1 MNAQPKKRGK
11 KGSRPKQQIPFAE
24 VWAGRVVLFII
35 AVALLPTVLSLLYIA
50 EYMPSPAWIQMSKR
64 YAWCA
69 GIVTAA
75 ATFAAFVHMLWQD
88 DRRLDAGRA
97 MSWREKA
104 SSLFLATGVSATA
117 AFLVIQGLVIGFPML
132 LTALVA
138 APMTLEYTFSTFS
151 DLGSRGCRP
160 MIVVQET
167 YHKIC
172 GWTAPPSWRPGDAIS
187 VTGSGSF
194 FGVFVEAVDWV
205 RPATSP

>member
-1 MNAQPKKRGK
+1 MNAQPQKPSK
-11 KGSRPKQQIPFAE
+11 KGSRPKQQIPFAK
-24 VWAGRVVLFII
+24 VWASKVFLFVI
-35 AVALLPTVLSLLYIA
+35 AVALLPTALSFLYIA
-50 EYMPSPAWIQMSKR
+50 QYIPSPAWIQMSTP
-64 YAWCA
+64 YAWSA

-75 ATFAAFVHMLWQD
+75 ATFAVFVHMMRQ

-104 SSLFLATGVSATA
+104 YSLFLATGVPATS
-117 AFLVIQGLVIGFPML
+117 AFLVIQALVIGFPML

-160 MIVVQET
+160 MISVHET
-167 YHKIC
+167 NHKIC
-172 GWTAPPSWRPGDAIS
+172 GFSAPPSWRAGDTIS

-194 FGVFVEAVDWV
+194 WGVFVEAIDWV
-205 RPATSP
+205 RPAASP